1 MKTDNGVVAKYFDE
15 HFTFESLEALFKYLV
30 QKSKT
35 QRIVII
41 IDEFTYL
48 IKTNPEIMSILQNII
63 DHLLIDSR
71 LKLII
76 SGSHVGMIEDALAYQ
91 KPLYGR
97 ATFKMK
103 IEAFDYYDAAKFYPK
118 VSNEDKVRLY
128 SIFGG
133 VPFYNSKID
142 DNRSVEDNIKTL
154 IIEKG
159 AVFEDEVSFFLSQ
172 EVRSVATYGKIINAI
187 ASGATR
193 LNDISTKSG
202 SGNTG
207 TTSKYLDLL
216 IQLGIVEREYCFGEG
231 ANSRKTIYR
240 IKDRLFNFHYS
251 FIEKHKSQR
260 IIMTP
265 DRFYNTVV
273 KNHLDEYV
281 SLEFEQ
287 VCKDFLKR
295 KYKETIEE
303 IGRYWYNDRQEKKDI
318 EIDIVMRANN
328 LLSVYECKWTDS
340 PVGTKVVNELAK
352 KAKSLDYRSLG
363 FFSKAGY
370 DNQEYKADCY
380 IVDDLFS
387 IN

>member
-1 MKTDNGVVAKYFDE
+1 MFIGREKELSTLNQKIDSDKFEFGIVYGRRRIGKTELLKKVVVKHKAIYYVANEMGLDYNFKQISGVVAKYFDE

-154 IIEKG
+154 IIEK
-159 AVFEDEVSFFLSQ
+159 D
-172 EVRSVATYGKIINAI
+172 
-187 ASGATR
+187 
-193 LNDISTKSG
+193 
-202 SGNTG
+202 
-207 TTSKYLDLL
+207 
-216 IQLGIVEREYCFGEG
+216 
-231 ANSRKTIYR
+231 
-240 IKDRLFNFHYS
+240 
-251 FIEKHKSQR
+251 
-260 IIMTP
+260 
-265 DRFYNTVV
+265 
-273 KNHLDEYV
+273 
-281 SLEFEQ
+281 
-287 VCKDFLKR
+287 
-295 KYKETIEE
+295 
-303 IGRYWYNDRQEKKDI
+303 
-318 EIDIVMRANN
+318 
-328 LLSVYECKWTDS
+328 
-340 PVGTKVVNELAK
+340 
-352 KAKSLDYRSLG
+352 
-363 FFSKAGY
+363 
-370 DNQEYKADCY
+370 
-380 IVDDLFS
+380 
-387 IN
+387 